1 MPIMEA
7 LPKRNEV
14 PVEQTWSL
22 ETVYDDVVTWE
33 QDFEQIK
40 AIVPQIAAMA
50 GKLNVSAG
58 SLLAALKL
66 DEQLSRKL
74 WKLLSYACMRLDE
87 DTTNS
92 FHQGLASRAATLAAE
107 AGAARAFIEPEIL
120 QIAEVRLQEFVD
132 STPELQ
138 VYRHHLS
145 ELLRQKAHFRS
156 PEIEA
161 LLAQASEVA
170 NTASQSFEMLNHADL
185 KFPIITGEDG
195 ERVEITHARFITLM
209 ESQNREVRKQAFE
222 ALYGTYGRF
231 RNTFATL
238 LASSVKKDVFYA
250 KVHGYDS
257 ALEAALDGSNI
268 PASVYDNLL
277 ETVHKNLPILHRYMR
292 VRKRIL
298 GVDQLHMYDLYVPL
312 VGEAQKQISYQEAV
326 ETVKTGLAPLGQEYV
341 SLLSEGINKRWIDV
355 VENEGKTSGAYS
367 GGTYD
372 TAPFI
377 LLNYTDTLD
386 SMFTLAHELGHSMHS
401 YFTRSHQPFIYGDYT
416 TFVAEVA
423 STCNEALLDEF
434 LLRQTTD
441 PTLRMYLINNY
452 MEKFRATLYRQTMF
466 AEFEKLTH
474 AKAEGGEALTAEVL
488 CQWYKE
494 LNSKY
499 YGPDMIVDDEIALEW
514 ARIPH
519 FYNAFYVYQYATGIS
534 AAIALSQQILSEGQP
549 AVDRYLNFLKSGSS
563 DYSTNLLA
571 GAGVDMTKPAP
582 VEQALKVFERLLDE
596 FEELAAES
604 KNG

>member
-1 MPIMEA
+1 
-7 LPKRNEV
+7 
-14 PVEQTWSL
+14 
-22 ETVYDDVVTWE
+22 
-33 QDFEQIK
+33 
-40 AIVPQIAAMA
+40 
-50 GKLNVSAG
+50 
-58 SLLAALKL
+58 
-66 DEQLSRKL
+66 
-74 WKLLSYACMRLDE
+74 
-87 DTTNS
+87 
-92 FHQGLASRAATLAAE
+92 
-107 AGAARAFIEPEIL
+107 
-120 QIAEVRLQEFVD
+120 
-132 STPELQ
+132 
-138 VYRHHLS
+138 
-145 ELLRQKAHFRS
+145 
-156 PEIEA
+156 
-161 LLAQASEVA
+161 
-170 NTASQSFEMLNHADL
+170 
-185 KFPIITGEDG
+185 
-195 ERVEITHARFITLM
+195 
-209 ESQNREVRKQAFE
+209 
-222 ALYGTYGRF
+222 
-231 RNTFATL
+231 
-238 LASSVKKDVFYA
+238 
-250 KVHGYDS
+250 
-257 ALEAALDGSNI
+257 
-268 PASVYDNLL
+268 
-277 ETVHKNLPILHRYMR
+277 
-292 VRKRIL
+292 
-298 GVDQLHMYDLYVPL
+298 
-312 VGEAQKQISYQEAV
+312 
-326 ETVKTGLAPLGQEYV
+326 
-341 SLLSEGINKRWIDV
+341 
-355 VENEGKTSGAYS
+355 
-367 GGTYD
+367 
-372 TAPFI
+372 
-377 LLNYTDTLD
+377 
-386 SMFTLAHELGHSMHS
+386 MFTLAHELGHSMHS

-571 GAGVDMTKPAP
+571 GAGVDMTKLAP